1 MPTITFPDGRWVR
14 LRVMY
19 VDDTLA
25 VADLGTAGE
34 ELDQA
39 TDELRAYQPTLEAAA
54 GTPGAEA
61 VVAVAMEKLE
71 AVQNAYHAQLRRTRD
86 VMQDA
91 VEETSW
97 GGPLGKGVTSDELG
111 LLVRQWRTATDDDAI
126 PPESGTGS

>member
-19 VDDTLA
+19 VDDELTI
-25 VADLGTAGE
+25 ADLGTAGE

-39 TDELRAYQPTLEAAA
+39 QAELRAYQPTLKEAE
-54 GTPGAEA
+54 GTPEAEA
-61 VVAVAMEKLE
+61 VLAVAMEKLE
-71 AVQNAYHAQLRRTRD
+71 AVQDAYHAQLRRTRD
-86 VMQDA
+86 AMQDA
-91 VEETSW
+91 VEATSW
-97 GGPLGKGVTSDELG
+97 DGPLGKGVTSDELG